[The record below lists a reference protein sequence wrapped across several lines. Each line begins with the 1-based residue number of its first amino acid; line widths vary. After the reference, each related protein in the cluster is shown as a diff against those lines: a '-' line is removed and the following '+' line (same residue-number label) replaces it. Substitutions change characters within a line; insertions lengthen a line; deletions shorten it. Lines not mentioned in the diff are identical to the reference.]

1 MQTVRQL
8 ELELKKCR
16 DELERQA
23 TQLMTSEQEKRGR
36 ITGLE
41 MELKLS
47 KQDLQQVM
55 ETANSRT
62 KELQVGRMM

>member
-1 MQTVRQL
+1 MRQL

-23 TQLMTSEQEKRGR
+23 TQLMTSEHEKRDR

-47 KQDLQQVM
+47 RQDLQQVM

-62 KELQVGRMM
+62 RELQVR

>member
-1 MQTVRQL
+1 MRQL

-23 TQLMTSEQEKRGR
+23 TQLMTSEHGKRER
-36 ITGLE
+36 MTVLE

-47 KQDLQQVM
+47 RQDIQQVM

-62 KELQVGRMM
+62 KELQVC